1 MSTQKGAH
9 AVITGAAGNLGRA
22 AVQKFADIGYR
33 ISAIISPADDPS
45 FVASQGIKIY
55 PGDLFNGETTENII
69 KQIIKDS
76 GEVRLGIMIVGGFAM
91 GSIRD
96 TDTDMIRQMFDLNF
110 ISAYHVARPL
120 FRHMESHG
128 HGGLMVFIGA
138 RPALDP
144 GQGRHML
151 AYALSKSLLI
161 RLAEIINEEGREHAI
176 QAAVV
181 IPGIIDT
188 PRNRKDMPEADFK
201 KWTTAEEVTANI
213 AHLVSPEG
221 KKLREV
227 ILKVYGE
234 L

>member
-1 MSTQKGAH
+1 MSTQKRAH

-22 AVQKFADIGYR
+22 AVQKFSGIGYR
-33 ISAIISPADDPS
+33 ISAMISPADDPS
-45 FVASQGIKIY
+45 FVTSPEIRIY
-55 PGDLFNGETTENII
+55 QADLFDGEATEKII
-69 KQIIKDS
+69 QRIIKDS
-76 GEVRLGIMIVGGFAM
+76 GEVRLGIMIVGGFAT
-91 GSIRD
+91 GSILD

-110 ISAYHVARPL
+110 ISAWHVTRPL
-120 FRHMESHG
+120 FSHMVGHG

-144 GQGRHML
+144 AQGRHML

-161 RLAEIINEEGREHAI
+161 RLAEIINEEGKKQAI

-188 PRNRKDMPEADFK
+188 PRNRNDMPDADFS
-201 KWTTAEEVTANI
+201 KWITAEEIAANI
-213 AHLVSPEG
+213 AHLVTPEG